1 MPGKVNP
8 VIPEMVIQCAIRVIA
23 NDTAVTMAAGHG
35 EFELNAFLPL
45 IADALLESLQL
56 LTGAVSAFRE
66 KCVLTL
72 QADEANCRRHLEES
86 YAFAAQYLPVL
97 GYDTVAAVVHD
108 HPPGEARRLLEAM
121 AKAQEAK

>member
-56 LTGAVSAFRE
+56 LTGAVHTFRE
-66 KCVLTL
+66 KMYPDFV
-72 QADEANCRRHLEES
+72 
-86 YAFAAQYLPVL
+86 
-97 GYDTVAAVVHD
+97 G
-108 HPPGEARRLLEAM
+108 G
-121 AKAQEAK
+121 